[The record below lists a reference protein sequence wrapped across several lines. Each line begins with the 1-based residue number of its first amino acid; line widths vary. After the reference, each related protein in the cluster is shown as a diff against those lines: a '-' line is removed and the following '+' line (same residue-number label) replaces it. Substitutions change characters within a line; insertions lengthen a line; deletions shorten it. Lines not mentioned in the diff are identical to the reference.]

1 MTCASDKDNDF
12 STGIKSGGKRC
23 FKCDGPVYFISKEA
37 ETPSGKPTKNP
48 STGKVI
54 PLDPSTHEYHE
65 CKPEDVETYRETDE
79 YKKRIS
85 EWISKQGSTQ
95 NIGNTSITKNTEV
108 ISSSHDTTSNNNSD
122 NNLTLGKI
130 LSSIDHT
137 NAFLEQMHTD
147 FKVEID
153 DIKNQLKISTSE
165 HLNEDKK
172 LKMEEK

>member
-1 MTCASDKDNDF
+1 MTYTSDKDKDF

-23 FKCDGPVYFISKEA
+23 FKCNGPVYFTSEHA

-48 STGKVI
+48 LTGKVV
-54 PLDPSTHEYHE
+54 PLDPSTHEYHV

-79 YKKRIS
+79 DKKRIS
-85 EWISKQGSTQ
+85 EWIPKQEGTQ
-95 NIGNTSITKNTEV
+95 NIGNTSITKNTDV

-130 LSSIDHT
+130 LARIDHT
-137 NAFLEQMHTD
+137 NAVLEQMHTD
-147 FKVEID
+147 FKAEIAH
-153 DIKNQLKISTSE
+153 IKNQLKISTSE
-165 HLNEDKK
+165 YLNEDKK

>member
-1 MTCASDKDNDF
+1 MTYTSDKDKDF

-23 FKCDGPVYFISKEA
+23 FKCDGPVYFTSEHA
-37 ETPSGKPTKNP
+37 ETPSGKPTRNP
-48 STGKVI
+48 LTGKVV
-54 PLDPSTHEYHE
+54 PLDPSTHEYHV
-65 CKPEDVETYRETDE
+65 CKPEDVKTYRETDE

-85 EWISKQGSTQ
+85 EWIPKQEGTQ
-95 NIGNTSITKNTEV
+95 NIGNTNISKDTDV
-108 ISSSHDTTSNNNSD
+108 ISSSHDTTNSNNSD
-122 NNLTLGKI
+122 NNNLTLEI

-147 FKVEID
+147 FKAEIA

-165 HLNEDKK
+165 YLNEDKK